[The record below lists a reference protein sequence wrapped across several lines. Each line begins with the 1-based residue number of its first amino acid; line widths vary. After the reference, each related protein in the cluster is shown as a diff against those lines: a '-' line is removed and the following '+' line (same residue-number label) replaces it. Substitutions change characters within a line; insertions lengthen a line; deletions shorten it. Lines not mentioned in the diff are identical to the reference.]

1 MDIRELLLSR
11 LDSVLINLAVDKSMS
26 KLNAFTE
33 KVRRLELQKYVQ
45 DDGLSFEEIRGCMYD
60 YTFKLFIYYLSEAEY
75 KNHKN
80 VVSKLLK
87 GIGAKLMG
95 GSFLDTIGEEYYKLY
110 RTATAKLNIYIQKTI
125 LLLLDEGSISQ
136 EESLALCDTFLQ
148 ETHVGYSIMPLPF
161 GSNGE
166 LCTFAHALTSVD
178 KKQVNQ
184 RFDEKYTG
192 MPLLQHPC
200 KGDYYRIL
208 MDAIKDDSNIMFMKN
223 IYNVS

>member
-1 MDIRELLLSR
+1 MDIRELPLSR

-45 DDGLSFEEIRGCMYD
+45 NNELSFEEIRGCMYD
-60 YTFKLFIYYLSEAEY
+60 YTFKLFIYYLGEVEY

-80 VVSKLLK
+80 AVSKLLK

-136 EESLALCDTFLQ
+136 EESLALCDTFL
-148 ETHVGYSIMPLPF
+148 
-161 GSNGE
+161 
-166 LCTFAHALTSVD
+166 
-178 KKQVNQ
+178 
-184 RFDEKYTG
+184 
-192 MPLLQHPC
+192 
-200 KGDYYRIL
+200 
-208 MDAIKDDSNIMFMKN
+208 
-223 IYNVS
+223 